1 MPNKMRL
8 QPVTKPWPTAKRKR
22 PHSAYN
28 FVKAITAPALCVAGK
43 ERGREMKGKHLL
55 FLVFATLTFGGCSPE
70 SSQKEMPVVND
81 ENCKPE
87 NIVTIEDKAMREQ
100 FASMCLRRSNFR
112 PSPKKG
118 W

>member
-1 MPNKMRL
+1 MRL

-22 PHSAYN
+22 PHSAYS
-28 FVKAITAPALCVAGK
+28 FAKAITAPALCVAGK
-43 ERGREMKGKHLL
+43 ERGEDMKGKQLL
-55 FLVFATLTFGGCSPE
+55 FLALAALTAALFGGCSLE

-81 ENCKPE
+81 ENCEPE
-87 NIVTIEDKAMREQ
+87 NIAKIEDKVMREQ
-100 FASMCLRRSNFR
+100 FASMCFRRSNFR